1 MFYDV
6 YIYMGRM
13 WSGGLG
19 RWT

>member
-13 WSGGLG
+13 WSSGLG